1 MRSIIIFMALVLAMA
16 WGTALALPLE
26 GSNENATAVIFA
38 SSRVPVED
46 NATLEILKVDVGLMG
61 AENASYQLLDQDGLV
76 HSAGRVESLSSGR
89 QIVYFLSEMD
99 RLFKLINVTPDG
111 SDPIY
116 IKWWMTPN
124 ASNDKL
130 KVRYYGIVDN
140 LIYSAKPQEI
150 VLQVSVENIGSEN
163 INLTP
168 FNFTL
173 LDQWQWHY
181 LPTEA
186 NFDPEVIGPGDATDR
201 LLLAFYNLSPAVRPA
216 YLVYDLGAPDQIVI
230 DLEKDFVPL
239 SDELVYG
246 NASVNNANDTSAQA
260 EVENVAPE
268 AQSANQT
275 EEAVAPEQAPESQNG
290 SIKLS
295 ALDEK
300 IAASKA
306 RLNAKMG
313 ELDKKNQESSDAAI
327 STAAANN
334 STAATATSL

>member
-1 MRSIIIFMALVLAMA
+1 
-16 WGTALALPLE
+16 
-26 GSNENATAVIFA
+26 
-38 SSRVPVED
+38 
-46 NATLEILKVDVGLMG
+46 
-61 AENASYQLLDQDGLV
+61 
-76 HSAGRVESLSSGR
+76 
-89 QIVYFLSEMD
+89 MD

-181 LPTEA
+181 QPTEA

-246 NASVNNANDTSAQA
+246 NASVSNANDTSAQA

-313 ELDKKNQESSDAAI
+313 ELDKKNQESSDAAK
-327 STAAANN
+327 STMAANN
-334 STAATATSL
+334 STATATSL